1 MKEFQKCC
9 LIPLAFITNATDG
22 IWISYCSCPITAR
35 VNRHRW
41 PRLAFTDHARLQKDH
56 CQAGRNTLATK
67 FSIIAFAMTK
77 VWLRSLPIS
86 ARTRYAPGWFK
97 TNKIGPT
104 FSFQVAAIETRSL
117 PSSLAA
123 APSRLYLLSRRSLG
137 SVDLNPESVRGS
149 GERSGPGDRDT
160 DGQAEGWVSGLRTN
174 QSPLPM
180 ESIES
185 IKKQKPRSRRRPGLW
200 IKWLIRAN

>member
-1 MKEFQKCC
+1 MDVIGFRSYFVITKGSLPSWQKY
-9 LIPLAFITNATDG
+9 IGNEI
-22 IWISYCSCPITAR
+22 
-35 VNRHRW
+35 
-41 PRLAFTDHARLQKDH
+41 
-56 CQAGRNTLATK
+56 

-160 DGQAEGWVSGLRTN
+160 DGQAEG
-174 QSPLPM
+174 
-180 ESIES
+180 
-185 IKKQKPRSRRRPGLW
+185 
-200 IKWLIRAN
+200 